1 VRQLHLGEQ
10 VRPGGSAKAYV
21 DAEYVRSWRSM
32 VDDLLGGHRAGV
44 QDDGHR

>member
-1 VRQLHLGEQ
+1 

-32 VDDLLGGHRAGV
+32 VDDWQRV
-44 QDDGHR
+44 